1 MTKCVPG
8 PYSCPPAHCCTEQH
22 SSTCDRLPEQ
32 AEVCVCVCVCAY
44 ARFHAHSA
52 LSDSQERALR
62 GCYL

>member
-8 PYSCPPAHCCTEQH
+8 PSSCPLPTAAQ
-22 SSTCDRLPEQ
+22 SSTVPLVTGFQSRLRC
-32 AEVCVCVCVCAY
+32 ACVCVCAY